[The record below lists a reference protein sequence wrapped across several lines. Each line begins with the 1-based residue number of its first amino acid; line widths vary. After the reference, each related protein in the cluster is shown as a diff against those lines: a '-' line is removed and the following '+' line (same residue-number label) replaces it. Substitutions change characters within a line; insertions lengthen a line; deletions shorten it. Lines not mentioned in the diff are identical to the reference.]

1 MAAVLEIGNRVSV
14 VSYGPFRGLKG
25 TIRQSHVIADPEEDE
40 LFCFYYVEL
49 DVAQVREPVWFEGHE
64 VEALIP
70 SAFAGVQ

>member
-1 MAAVLEIGNRVSV
+1 
-14 VSYGPFRGLKG
+14 LKG
-25 TIRQSHVIADPEEDE
+25 TIRQSNVIADPEEDE